1 MTTRVENP
9 LEALTDQELADK
21 VFAEISAL
29 CGSHSSVRKR
39 WLMSIPVDFNRD
51 SDVLFG
57 ELLRRFQQLAKIRV
71 KLDLEDDES

>member
-21 VFAEISAL
+21 VFAEISSL

-39 WLMSIPVDFNRD
+39 WLMSIPVDFRRD

-71 KLDLEDDES
+71 KLDLEDES